1 MLSLSLRWAV
11 LSAAAP
17 AILYLS
23 AASAQAQSN
32 SEEPTGNAAPAL
44 QYRSALADYR
54 KFNDQAVAPWTE
66 VNDTVG
72 KIGGWRVYAKE
83 AREPDPAAA
92 DKAIPSTNKNNMSEP
107 AKAMSGSSMKHG
119 AKP

>member
-11 LSAAAP
+11 LSAATLAMP
-17 AILYLS
+17 YLS
-23 AASAQAQSN
+23 AVSAQAQSRP
-32 SEEPTGNAAPAL
+32 EESIGNAAPAL

-83 AREPDPAAA
+83 AREPDPGAAN
-92 DKAIPSTNKNNMSEP
+92 KAIPGTGKNNMSEP
-107 AKAMSGSSMKHG
+107 AKAMPGSSMNHG